1 MLLTF
6 KILHYFKNIDTE
18 FVILECKLP
27 IFFSQ
32 YFIGQQL
39 LIQKAQH
46 TKSKKLQL
54 LIIFFNNKPQKYDV
68 QTKKIQL
75 IQAGSNFLKD
85 KFTL

>member
-39 LIQKAQH
+39 LIQEVQH
-46 TKSKKLQL
+46 SKSKKQQL
-54 LIIFFNNKPQKYDV
+54 PIIFFNNKLQKYDL
-68 QTKKIQL
+68 QTKKIQPM
-75 IQAGSNFLKD
+75 QAGSNFLKD